1 MKRLG
6 LPVLVLLLFCVP
18 ALAQTLKPF
27 SQSELDKYLI
37 DYPAVVKFLDEQG
50 GGMEAQQPDM
60 LADIRMTKEFE
71 GFLGS
76 KGWNTQRFLYVT
88 RQLASGIVALQ
99 MADQGPRIQSEFEQT
114 KAEIMKSPDLTP
126 EQKKQ
131 FLAQMEQS
139 MAQTKAMGDA
149 SKLAPGELALIKTN
163 KGKIFKAFEI
173 E

>member
-18 ALAQTLKPF
+18 ALAQTLTPF

-149 SKLAPGELALIKTN
+149 SNLAPGELALIKAN
-163 KGKIFKAFEI
+163 KGKIFKTFEI